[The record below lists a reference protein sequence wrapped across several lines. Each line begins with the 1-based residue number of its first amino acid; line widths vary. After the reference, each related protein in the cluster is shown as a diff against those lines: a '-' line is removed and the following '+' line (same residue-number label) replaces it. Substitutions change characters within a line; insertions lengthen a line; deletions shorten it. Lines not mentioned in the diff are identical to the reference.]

1 MVSNSSREDDAVT
14 SRPSPLAGVRILDV
28 SGGIAGP
35 FCAKLLGDLG
45 ADVVKVEPPGTGDES
60 RALGP
65 FPAWANDADTRL
77 ETSAAFFF
85 LNTSKRSVVLDVDSQ
100 ARREQLRALV
110 QRFDVVVA
118 GETAESLDERGM
130 GYDVLSSWNPAVIL
144 TTISGFGSFGPHS
157 AYQSSHLVS
166 CAVGGWS
173 QFCGLPDAEPLQVGG
188 AISETLAGAFAA
200 AATQL
205 AVLGRTRHGGGDHI
219 DVSVQQAVLAGAQI
233 PTMLYEYRGIVPERY
248 SSVGAGA
255 GACCMLPTADGI
267 IGINAL
273 TRAQWTMLCEFFG
286 RRDIAEDERYRG
298 VSWVNADERV
308 DEIRAAFRAALGD
321 RTAQALFHQAQQWR
335 VPFGLV
341 PNMAQMFDLPPHR
354 HRGYIVP
361 LEHPVAGKVEVPGI
375 PFHATGTRAGPSRP
389 PLLGEHTESVLADLS
404 EGDLSEGTP
413 TRKDALDE
421 VNPRP
426 LEGIR
431 VLDLS
436 MFFAGPVCAQIAAD
450 AGAEVIKVE
459 SIQRIDGWRGSATSN
474 ANAELPGWESSPY
487 FNWVNRN
494 KREVTLNLKD
504 PRGVSILKTMVKDAD
519 VLIENYTPR
528 VMANF
533 GLDYDTLREINPRL
547 VMISLSG
554 FGADSPWRDYVA
566 FGMSTEQMAGFTHL
580 TGYPGGEPLFTGTT
594 GGDLFSG
601 VMGANAL
608 FAALNHR
615 DRTGEGQHIDFG
627 QVEACSLYVGD
638 AMTAWSL
645 AGVDPGRVGNEHHHY
660 PLQGVFPCRDNRWI
674 AITCKTEA
682 HCVTLAE
689 IVGEPAIAEADTGCH
704 DTIAAWTSTCDHLSL
719 MGQLQAAG
727 IPAGAVMNGPDLLDD
742 PQLAAREGLL
752 IKDRPGLGPKHYPG
766 QPYRFRRAA
775 SPPNERA
782 PLLGEHSSEIL
793 KEYAGLTDDD
803 IAELVIDDVV
813 GTVPIAAR

>member
-1 MVSNSSREDDAVT
+1 MI
-14 SRPSPLAGVRILDV
+14 RPSPLVGVRVLDI
-28 SGGIAGP
+28 SEGTAAP

-45 ADVVKVEPPGTGDES
+45 ADVVKVERPGTGDET
-60 RALGP
+60 REMGP
-65 FPAWANDADTRL
+65 FPDASDDSPTRL

-85 LNTSKRSVVLDVDSQ
+85 LNTSKRSVILDTEPTRWQ
-100 ARREQLRALV
+100 EQLASLV
-110 QRFDVVVA
+110 HRFDVVVA
-118 GETAESLDERGM
+118 GETAESLDARGI
-130 GYDVLSSWNPAVIL
+130 GYETLRRWNPAVIL
-144 TTISGFGSFGPHS
+144 TTISGFGSFGPYS
-157 AYQSSHLVS
+157 AYESSHLVS
-166 CAVGGWS
+166 CAVGGWT
-173 QFCGLPDAEPLQVGG
+173 QLCGLPDREPLQVGG

-205 AVLGRTRHGGGDHI
+205 AVLGRMRHGRGDHI

-233 PTMLYEYRGIVPERY
+233 PTMLYEYRGIAPERY

-255 GACCMLPTADGI
+255 GTCCMLPTADGI

-273 TRAQWTMLCEFFG
+273 TRRQWQMLCEFFG
-286 RRDIAEDERYRG
+286 RMDIAEDERYRTL
-298 VSWVNADERV
+298 SWVTADERV
-308 DEIRAAFRAALGD
+308 DEIRAAFREALAD
-321 RTAQALFHQAQQWR
+321 RTAEELFHQAQGWR

-341 PNMAQMFDLPPHR
+341 PDMAGMFDLPPHR
-354 HRGYIVP
+354 HRGFIVP
-361 LEHPVAGKVEVPGI
+361 LDHPVAGTVEVPGI
-375 PFHATGTRAGPSRP
+375 PFRATGTAARPYRP
-389 PLLGEHTESVLADLS
+389 PLLGEHTEEVLADLGEAPPS
-404 EGDLSEGTP
+404 QTSDTP
-413 TRKDALDE
+413 DGA
-421 VNPRP
+421 NPLP
-426 LEGIR
+426 LEGVR

-474 ANAELPGWESSPY
+474 ANTELPGWESSPY

-494 KREVTLNLKD
+494 KRGITLNLKD
-504 PRGVSILKTMVKDAD
+504 PRGVAIIKRMVADAD

-615 DRTGEGQHIDFG
+615 EGTGQGQHIDFG

-638 AMTAWSL
+638 AMTAYSL
-645 AGVDPGRVGNEHHHY
+645 AGVDPGRVGNGHHHY
-660 PLQGVFPCRDNRWI
+660 PLQGVYPCRDNRWI

-682 HCVTLAE
+682 HCAALAG
-689 IVGEPAIAEADTGCH
+689 IVGDHTIAEAGVGCH
-704 DTIAAWTSTCDHLSL
+704 DAIAAWTAPREHLAL
-719 MGQLQAAG
+719 MADLQAAG
-727 IPAGAVMNGPDLLDD
+727 IPAGAVMNGPDLLAD
-742 PQLAAREGLL
+742 PQIAAREGLRL
-752 IKDRPGLGPKHYPG
+752 QDRPGLGAKHYPG

-775 SPPNERA
+775 PPPNERA
-782 PLLGEHSSEIL
+782 PLLGEHASEVL
-793 KEYAGLTDDD
+793 REYAGLTDDD

-813 GTVPIAAR
+813 GTVPTAAR

>member
-1 MVSNSSREDDAVT
+1 MA
-14 SRPSPLAGVRILDV
+14 RPSPLAGVRILDI
-28 SGGIAGP
+28 SEGIAAP

-45 ADVVKVEPPGTGDES
+45 ADVVKVERPEIGDES

-65 FPAWANDADTRL
+65 FPAASTDADTRL

-85 LNTSKRSVVLDVDSQ
+85 LNTSKRSVALDVES
-100 ARREQLRALV
+100 AHGREQLRALV

-118 GETAESLDERGM
+118 GETAESLDARGI
-130 GYDVLSSWNPAVIL
+130 GYDTLAAWNPAVIL

-157 AYQSSHLVS
+157 AYASSHLVS

-173 QFCGLPDAEPLQVGG
+173 HLCGLPDGEPLQVGG
-188 AISETLAGAFAA
+188 ALSETLAGAFAA

-205 AVLGRTRHGGGDHI
+205 AVLGRTRHGRGDHI
-219 DVSVQQAVLAGAQI
+219 DLSIQQAVLAGAQI
-233 PTMLYEYRGIVPERY
+233 PTMLYEYRGLVPERY

-255 GACCMLPTADGI
+255 GACCMLPTPDGI

-273 TRAQWTMLCEFFG
+273 TRAQWVMLCEFFG
-286 RRDIAEDERYRG
+286 RKDIAEEERYRG

-308 DEIRAAFRAALGD
+308 DEIRAAFKEALGD
-321 RTAQALFHQAQQWR
+321 RTADALFHQAQEWR

-341 PNMAQMFDLPPHR
+341 PDMAGIFDLPPHR
-354 HRGYIVP
+354 HRGFIVP
-361 LEHPVAGKVEVPGI
+361 LDHPVAGTVEVPGI
-375 PFHATGTRAGPSRP
+375 PFHATATEPKPFRP
-389 PLLGEHTESVLADLS
+389 PLQGEHTESVLADLPK
-404 EGDLSEGTP
+404 EPMGTP
-413 TRKDALDE
+413 TGAATLDE
-421 VNPRP
+421 ANPLP

-459 SIQRIDGWRGSATSN
+459 SIQRIDGWRGSASSY

-494 KREVTLNLKD
+494 KRDITLNLKD
-504 PRGVSILKTMVKDAD
+504 PRGVAILKTMVAEAD

-528 VMANF
+528 VMASF
-533 GLDYDTLREINPRL
+533 GLGYETLREINPRL

-594 GGDLFSG
+594 GGDLFAG

-608 FAALNHR
+608 FAAVNHR

-627 QVEACSLYVGD
+627 QVEACSLYIGD

-645 AGVDPGRVGNEHHHY
+645 AGVDPGRVGNGHHHY
-660 PLQGVFPCRDNRWI
+660 PLQGVYPCRDNRWI
-674 AITCKTEA
+674 AITCKTEPHRMA
-682 HCVTLAE
+682 LAE
-689 IVGEPAIAEADTGCH
+689 VVGDGTIAEGGRACH
-704 DTIAAWTSTCDHLSL
+704 DRIGAWTASRNHLDL
-719 MGQLQAAG
+719 MAELQAAG
-727 IPAGAVMNGPDLLDD
+727 IPAGAVMNGPDLLAD
-742 PQLAAREGLL
+742 PQLAAREGLR
-752 IKDRPGLGPKHYPG
+752 IVDRPGLGPKHYPG
-766 QPYRFRRAA
+766 QPYRFRRSAP
-775 SPPNERA
+775 PPNRRA
-782 PLLGEHSSEIL
+782 PLLGEHTSEVL
-793 KEYAGLTDDD
+793 KELAGLTDDD

>member
-1 MVSNSSREDDAVT
+1 MT
-14 SRPSPLAGVRILDV
+14 RPSPLAGVCVLDI
-28 SGGIAGP
+28 SEGIAAP

-45 ADVVKVEPPGTGDES
+45 ADVVKVERPARGDGTREI
-60 RALGP
+60 GP
-65 FPAWANDADTRL
+65 FPDGTDDSPTRI
-77 ETSAAFFF
+77 EASAAFFF
-85 LNTSKRSVVLDVDSQ
+85 LNTSKRSVGLDLDSAQ
-100 ARREQLRALV
+100 GREQLGALV

-118 GETAESLDERGM
+118 GETAECLDARGI
-130 GYDVLSSWNPAVIL
+130 GYNALCRWNPEVIL

-157 AYQSSHLVS
+157 AYLSSHLVS
-166 CAVGGWS
+166 CAVGGWTHL
-173 QFCGLPDAEPLQVGG
+173 CGLPDREPLQVGG
-188 AISETLAGAFAA
+188 ALSETLAGAFAA

-205 AVLGRTRHGGGDHI
+205 AVLGRMRHGRGDHI

-233 PTMLYEYRGIVPERY
+233 PTMLYEYRGIAPERY

-273 TRAQWTMLCEFFG
+273 TRPQWRMLCEFFG
-286 RRDIAEDERYRG
+286 RKDIAEDPRYRTL
-298 VSWVNADERV
+298 SWVNADERV
-308 DEIRAAFRAALGD
+308 DEIRAAFREALAD
-321 RTAQALFHQAQQWR
+321 RTADALFHEAQTWR

-341 PNMAQMFDLPPHR
+341 PDLAGMFDLPPHR
-354 HRGYIVP
+354 HRGFIVP
-361 LEHPVAGKVEVPGI
+361 LEHPVAGTVEVPGI
-375 PFHATGTRAGPSRP
+375 PFRATGTEACPYRP
-389 PLLGEHTESVLADLS
+389 PLLGEHTEEVLAGLP
-404 EGDLSEGTP
+404 EAP
-413 TRKDALDE
+413 TAQTSDAPDGA
-421 VNPRP
+421 NPLP
-426 LEGIR
+426 LEGVR

-459 SIQRIDGWRGSATSN
+459 SIQRIDGWRGSASSN
-474 ANAELPGWESSPY
+474 ANMELPGWESSPY

-494 KREVTLNLKD
+494 KRDITLNLKD
-504 PRGVSILKTMVKDAD
+504 PRGVAILKTMVAEAD

-528 VMANF
+528 VMGNF

-608 FAALNHR
+608 FAAINHR
-615 DRTGEGQHIDFG
+615 NRTGEGQHIDFG

-645 AGVDPGRVGNEHHHY
+645 AGVDPGRIGNGHLHY
-660 PLQGVFPCRDNRWI
+660 PLQGVYPCRENRWI

-682 HCVTLAE
+682 HLAALAE
-689 IVGEPAIAEADTGCH
+689 IVGERSIADVGTGCH
-704 DTIAAWTSTCDHLSL
+704 DAIAAWTTLRDHLAL
-719 MGQLQAAG
+719 MAELQAAG
-727 IPAGAVMNGPDLLDD
+727 LPAGAVMNGPDLLAD
-742 PQLAAREGLL
+742 PQIAAREGLSL
-752 IKDRPGLGPKHYPG
+752 QDRPGLGPKHYPG

-775 SPPNERA
+775 PPPNERA
-782 PLLGEHSSEIL
+782 PLLGEHTSEVL
-793 KEYAGLTDDD
+793 KEFAGLTDDD